1 MSEKREGFEAEAL
14 IHLDGLYGLAL
25 RFTGGDDAAA
35 QDLVQDTMLKAYRA
49 WDNFQSGTNCRAWL
63 TTILRNTFINDLR
76 RTQKRPVPVEFDE
89 VAERPIYPQLQGTDP
104 EGRFFERIVDEE
116 VIRAIEELP
125 EDFRVPVVLAD
136 LEGLGYQEISELLEI
151 PVGTVKSRLF
161 RARRRLQ
168 QRLYSYA
175 VEMGYI
181 RRGE

>member
-1 MSEKREGFEAEAL
+1 MSEKRKGFEAEAL

-63 TTILRNTFINDLR
+63 TTILRNTFINDVR
-76 RTQKRPVPVEFDE
+76 RRQKRPAPVEFDE
-89 VAERPIYPQLQGTDP
+89 VAERPIYPQLQATDP

-181 RRGE
+181 R

>member
-1 MSEKREGFEAEAL
+1 VSAKRLEFESEAL
-14 IHLDGLYGLAL
+14 VHMDVLYGLAL

-76 RTQKRPVPVEFDE
+76 RRQARPAPVEYEE
-89 VAERPIYPQLQGTDP
+89 VAERPVYPHLHEEDA
-104 EGRFFERIVDEE
+104 EGGFLDRIVDQE

-125 EDFRVPVVLAD
+125 ENFRVPLVLAD
-136 LEGLGYQEISELLEI
+136 LEGIGYQEISELLEI

-168 QRLYSYA
+168 QRLYRYA

-181 RRGE
+181 R